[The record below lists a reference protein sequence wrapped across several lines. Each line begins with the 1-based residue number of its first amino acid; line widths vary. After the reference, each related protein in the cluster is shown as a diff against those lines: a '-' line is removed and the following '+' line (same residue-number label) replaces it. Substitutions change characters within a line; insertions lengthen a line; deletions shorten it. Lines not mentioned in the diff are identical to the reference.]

1 MAIQAGS
8 IGGISL
14 KAKEFKEIVT
24 EVTEDAMIARQASYD
39 TVMEILST
47 RKIATIEEARIIM
60 AQLGEQGLAELAIR
74 DPKTATE
81 LVKRANE
88 EEAK

>member
-14 KAKEFKEIVT
+14 KANEFKEIIL
-24 EVTEDAMIARQASYD
+24 EVTEDAVIARQASYD
-39 TVMEILST
+39 TTMEIMST
-47 RKIATIEEARIIM
+47 RKVATVKEAQALL
-60 AQLGEQGLAELAIR
+60 AQLGEQGLAELAVR
-74 DPKTATE
+74 DPKGATE

-88 EEAK
+88 EEEK